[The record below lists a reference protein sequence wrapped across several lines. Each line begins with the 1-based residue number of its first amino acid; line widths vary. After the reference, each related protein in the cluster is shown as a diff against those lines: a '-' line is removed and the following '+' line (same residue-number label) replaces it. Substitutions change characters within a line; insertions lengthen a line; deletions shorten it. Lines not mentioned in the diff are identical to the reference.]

1 MTRTI
6 GRLAQETATKVV
18 TIRYYERIGLL
29 PAPRRTTGN
38 YRTYEPEQVG
48 RLRFIRRCRE
58 LGFTLDQVRDLL
70 RLSSQGDQECREVD
84 RIAAGHLAA
93 VEDKIADLTRLADEL
108 RRINSRC
115 AGGGGIAS
123 CRIIDALS
131 PGEKLIANC

>member
-1 MTRTI
+1 M
-6 GRLAQETATKVV
+6 
-18 TIRYYERIGLL
+18 
-29 PAPRRTTGN
+29 
-38 YRTYEPEQVG
+38 
-48 RLRFIRRCRE
+48 
-58 LGFTLDQVRDLL
+58 GFTLDQVRDLL

-93 VEDKIADLTRLADEL
+93 VEL

-115 AGGGGIAS
+115 AGGGVIAT